1 MQIIARMNVGGPA
14 VIVADLMRGLKKS
27 EFEQKLVTGFCAADE
42 SDYLDQVA
50 TDVKAQK
57 INGLGRSISPIQDFQ
72 SFLLLLKIIRQYK
85 PDVIHTH
92 TAKAGVLGRIAG
104 IIAYPKAKRIH
115 TFHGHLLNGYFNKLK
130 TKLVIITER
139 FLAQG
144 THLLLAVGNQV
155 REDLL
160 KVGIGT
166 EAKFKVS
173 YPGLPFPRLTSK
185 PKARESLGLEL
196 EMTYLVFV
204 GRLTKIKRPDRL
216 LALGREL
223 KARNIR
229 AEILIAGEGELF
241 ASTQEI
247 SRRELLPIKFLGW
260 RTDVDLIL
268 CASDIAILCS
278 DNEGI
283 PLTLIQ
289 AAMAGLPIV
298 STNVGSVRDV
308 VINRE
313 TGILTSADTKAFVQE
328 VIALIHNDE
337 EWLRLGNSGKKHA
350 ETQFSLAGMIDA
362 HAAMY
367 SQILHTRN

>member
-1 MQIIARMNVGGPA
+1 M
-14 VIVADLMRGLKKS
+14 
-27 EFEQKLVTGFCAADE
+27 
-42 SDYLDQVA
+42 
-50 TDVKAQK
+50 
-57 INGLGRSISPIQDFQ
+57 
-72 SFLLLLKIIRQYK
+72 
-85 PDVIHTH
+85 
-92 TAKAGVLGRIAG
+92 
-104 IIAYPKAKRIH
+104 
-115 TFHGHLLNGYFNKLK
+115 
-130 TKLVIITER
+130 
-139 FLAQG
+139 
-144 THLLLAVGNQV
+144 GNQV

-173 YPGLPFPRLTSK
+173 FPGLAFPRLTSK
-185 PKARESLGLEL
+185 PRARESLDLEL

-289 AAMAGLPIV
+289 AAMTGLPIV

-308 VINRE
+308 VINGE
-313 TGILTSADTKAFVQE
+313 TGILTAADTKAFVQE
-328 VIALIHNDE
+328 VIALINNDE
-337 EWLRLGNSGKKHA
+337 EWLRLGDSGNSMRRPNFRLR
-350 ETQFSLAGMIDA
+350 E
-362 HAAMY
+362 
-367 SQILHTRN
+367 